1 MNTLETKA
9 NEKANEAS
17 PAMQWEPQLQ
27 LIESGLR
34 EVERSWETQIPTQLA
49 QSMSYSLSSGGK
61 RFRPLLAVLLTE
73 AFAVHPKKVLPWAC
87 AVELIHTYSLI
98 HDDLPCMDND
108 DFRRGKATNHK
119 AFSESTALLAGDA
132 LLTEAFLILANAYSD
147 EAKLSTQLVRMLA
160 KASGASGMVGGQ
172 VLDLASIAETPNL
185 EVQLQIHR
193 MKTGAL
199 IAVAL
204 EGAAAVCGL
213 PSEKTNLVLRFGEAL
228 GLAFQIADDIEDAK
242 TEAEK
247 IGLIKLV
254 GSVQAEKMLREA
266 STQALR
272 TLQSLELESSSLAK
286 MVNWNQN
293 RVLA

>member
-1 MNTLETKA
+1 MTTFESKTAEVN
-9 NEKANEAS
+9 
-17 PAMQWEPQLQ
+17 PALHWEPQLQ
-27 LIESGLR
+27 MIENGLM
-34 EVERSWETQIPTQLA
+34 EIQQAWETKIPDRLA
-49 QSMSYSLSSGGK
+49 RSMSYSLSSGGK

-119 AFSESTALLAGDA
+119 AFNESTALLAGDA
-132 LLTEAFLILANAYSD
+132 LLTEAFFLIADAYS
-147 EAKLSTQLVRMLA
+147 EEPKLSTQLIRQLA

-172 VLDLASIAETPNL
+172 VLDLASVSETPDL
-185 EVQLQIHR
+185 EAQLQIHR

-204 EGAAAVCGL
+204 QGAASVCGL
-213 PSEKTNLVLRFGEAL
+213 PTEKANLVLHFGEAL

-242 TEAEK
+242 TEVDK
-247 IGLIKLV
+247 IGLIKLI
-254 GSVQAEKMLREA
+254 GPVQAEKMLREA
-266 STQALR
+266 SKSAL
-272 TLQSLELESSSLAK
+272 TILQSLDLGSSSLAQ
-286 MVNWNQN
+286 MVNWNQD